1 MGQSL
6 DADASTKVWA
16 TWLAATVV
24 TFAAVEAHAVH
35 SRRIPTLSH
44 CLRSW
49 LGLAPVKP
57 HGRIG
62 AAGFA
67 LFFGWLIAHVCFG
80 APPNLKDRTP

>member
-35 SRRIPTLSH
+35 SRRIPTLTH
-44 CLRSW
+44 CLRVW
-49 LGLAPVKP
+49 LGVEPARKHRKAAVFAFCGFWCWLCGHLA
-57 HGRIG
+57 
-62 AAGFA
+62 
-67 LFFGWLIAHVCFG
+67 LGWG
-80 APPNLKDRTP
+80 PNLRERP